1 MKTKTTQSPTLAA
14 RYIANGEVVAFPT
27 ETVYGLGANI
37 FNEEAIK
44 KIFEAK
50 GRPSDNPLIAHIADL
65 SQLKS
70 VSSEV
75 TPVAQILIEAFF
87 PGPLTLVL
95 PKHKNVPAIATAG
108 LNTIGV
114 RMPGHPIAQQLLR
127 ACGVPLV
134 APSANLSG
142 RPSPTTWQAVRED
155 LSGRIACILKGDQT
169 KVGLE
174 STVVDCT
181 GIAPLILRAGGITLE
196 QLRAVVPETAIADDD
211 SSAPKSP
218 GTKYR
223 HYSPHA
229 QVFISRFQKS
239 NWPQYTVPGSEA
251 AYIGIDPPSRVE
263 AFQKTLLCK
272 DVAEYAHSLFQFFRE
287 CDDEGIK
294 TIYCQAVSEEG
305 LGLALMDRIR
315 RAAHE

>member
-1 MKTKTTQSPTLAA
+1 MKTKTTQSPSLAA

-37 FNEEAIK
+37 FNEEAIR

-70 VSSEV
+70 VASEV
-75 TPVAQILIEAFF
+75 PPIAEKLVEAFF

-95 PKHKNVPAIATAG
+95 PKHKQIPAVATAG
-108 LNTIGV
+108 LNTVGV
-114 RMPGHPIAQQLLR
+114 RMPSHPIAQQLLR

-181 GIAPLILRAGGITLE
+181 GKVPLILRAGGITLE
-196 QLRAVVPETAIADDD
+196 QLRAVIPETDIAAQDDHN
-211 SSAPKSP
+211 APKSP

-223 HYSPHA
+223 HYSPRA
-229 QVFISRFQKS
+229 QVFVANF
-239 NWPQYTVPGSEA
+239 PQHIVPANEA

-272 DVAEYAHSLFQFFRE
+272 DVTEYAHSLFQFFRE
-287 CDDEGIK
+287 CDDSEVK

>member
-1 MKTKTTQSPTLAA
+1 MKTKTTQSPSLAA

-37 FNEEAIK
+37 FNEEAIR

-70 VSSEV
+70 VASEV
-75 TPVAQILIEAFF
+75 PPIAEKLVEAFF

-95 PKHKNVPAIATAG
+95 PKHKQIPAVATAG
-108 LNTIGV
+108 LNTVGV
-114 RMPGHPIAQQLLR
+114 RMPSHPIAQQLLR

-181 GIAPLILRAGGITLE
+181 GKVPLILRAGGITLE
-196 QLRAVVPETAIADDD
+196 QLRAVIPETCVAADDD
-211 SSAPKSP
+211 SGAPKSP

-223 HYSPHA
+223 HYSPRA
-229 QVFISRFQKS
+229 QVFVANF
-239 NWPQYTVPGSEA
+239 PQHIVPANEA

-272 DVAEYAHSLFQFFRE
+272 DVTEYAHSLFQFFRE
-287 CDDEGIK
+287 CDDSEVK

>member
-14 RYIANGEVVAFPT
+14 RYIANGELVAFPT

-37 FNEEAIK
+37 FNEDAIK

-65 SQLKS
+65 SQLNS
-70 VSSEV
+70 ITSEIP
-75 TPVAQILIEAFF
+75 PVAQKLIEEFF

-95 PKHKNVPAIATAG
+95 PKHKTVPAIATAG

-114 RMPGHPIAQQLLR
+114 RMPSHPIAQQLLR

-155 LSGRIACILKGDQT
+155 LSGRIACILQGNQT

-181 GIAPLILRAGGITLE
+181 GDHPKILRAGGITLE
-196 QLRAVVPETAIADDD
+196 QLCAVIPETELAASDD
-211 SSAPKSP
+211 SNAPKSP

-223 HYSPHA
+223 HYSPRA
-229 QVFISRFQKS
+229 QVFVANF
-239 NWPQYTVPGSEA
+239 PQHIVPGNEA
-251 AYIGIDPPSRVE
+251 AFIGIDPPSPIE

-272 DVAEYAHSLFQFFRE
+272 DIAEYAHSLFQFFRE
-287 CDDEGIK
+287 CDDAGIK
-294 TIYCQAVSEEG
+294 TIYCQAVSEGG

>member
-1 MKTKTTQSPTLAA
+1 MKTKTTQSPSLAA

-37 FNEEAIK
+37 FNEEAIR

-70 VSSEV
+70 VASEV
-75 TPVAQILIEAFF
+75 PPIAEKLIEAFF

-95 PKHKNVPAIATAG
+95 PKHKQIPAVATAG
-108 LNTIGV
+108 LNTVGV
-114 RMPGHPIAQQLLR
+114 RMPSHPIAQQLLR

-181 GIAPLILRAGGITLE
+181 GKVPLILRAGGITLE
-196 QLRAVVPETAIADDD
+196 QLRAVIPETDIAAHDDHN
-211 SSAPKSP
+211 APKSP

-223 HYSPHA
+223 HYSPRA
-229 QVFISRFQKS
+229 QVFVANF
-239 NWPQYTVPGSEA
+239 PQHIVPANEA

-287 CDDEGIK
+287 CDDSEVK